1 MVEKFFYTFLS
12 IPLLVALI
20 WVYFH
25 PNESGEKYKEPR
37 FSKDVVKFI
46 TGILI
51 FIQAISISLI
61 FDNYFFRIV
70 LVLGLSIFILYNLIK
85 LYRK

>member
-1 MVEKFFYTFLS
+1 MVEKIFYTFLS
-12 IPLLVALI
+12 LPLLVALI

-25 PNESGEKYKEPR
+25 PNESGDRYKEPK

-51 FIQAISISLI
+51 FIQTISISLL

-70 LVLGLSIFILYNLIK
+70 LVLGLLIFMFYNLFK
-85 LYRK
+85 LLRK